1 MLKKNVAER
10 VVFFSILA
18 NLYFNLYFSVKFD
31 IHYKQKKSLIL
42 RVNTVIFHLSV
53 KEFVFAD
60 ADKQQALNLFL
71 GIFLPLLEKRN
82 IWELPSDYYLHHNT
96 TLDLKA
102 SKTKKRL
109 VLIHCLLSIV

>member
-1 MLKKNVAER
+1 MFISIYIFRLNLTYIRSRRRVLK
-10 VVFFSILA
+10 
-18 NLYFNLYFSVKFD
+18 
-31 IHYKQKKSLIL
+31 
-42 RVNTVIFHLSV
+42 VNTVICNLSV
-53 KEFVFAD
+53 KQSVFAD

-109 VLIHCLLSIV
+109 VLNTVSFQ

>member
-1 MLKKNVAER
+1 MFISIYIFRLNLTYIRSRRRVLK
-10 VVFFSILA
+10 
-18 NLYFNLYFSVKFD
+18 
-31 IHYKQKKSLIL
+31 
-42 RVNTVIFHLSV
+42 VNTVICNLSV
-53 KEFVFAD
+53 KQSVFAD

-109 VLIHCLLSIV
+109 VLILCLLSIVSLCHNGH